1 MKIVLT
7 SLVVVLMP
15 FCVAAQ
21 DFPADRV
28 VAAATGDWNRDG
40 NEDLVLIARPAEGS
54 DEDNGVYIYIADP
67 GESRLSVKVAASNKI
82 WGNLAMFG
90 QEPGVSA
97 LPNGSIKLTSQNSSV
112 GRDRWSQNLT
122 LAYRNAQFIVAGYTY
137 SSYDTLDTANTTECD
152 LNVLTGKGTANG
164 KPIATKGAQIAFQ
177 DWSDE
182 IGHTLCQPN

>member
-1 MKIVLT
+1 MKIALPFLIA
-7 SLVVVLMP
+7 LVMP
-15 FCVAAQ
+15 LGAAAE

-28 VAAATGDWNRDG
+28 VAAATGDWDKDG
-40 NEDLVLIARPAEGS
+40 NADLALIVRPTEGS
-54 DEDNGVYIYIADP
+54 DEDNGVYIYLADP
-67 GESRLSVKVAASNKI
+67 GASRLKVAVAAPNRI
-82 WGNLAMFG
+82 WGSLTMFG

-97 LPNGSIKLTSQNSSV
+97 LANGSIQLTSQNNSV
-112 GRDRWSQNLT
+112 GRDRWSQSLT

-177 DWSDE
+177 DWKDE
-182 IGHTLCQPN
+182 IGQSFCRPN